1 MIRTLITTTIIPIIA
16 YIINNTPSYIWAIID
31 FIMDICFWVKQLYQ
45 IYNRKDPLKEY
56 VKQLKSAPN
65 YNDWKEVAYE
75 VDKLT
80 NMDLWRQ
87 NFISKHYDYVLID
100 ERLKLLREARL
111 NQNSQ
116 VMMSLLRSGLI
127 RNFAGV
133 AQKDYI

>member
-1 MIRTLITTTIIPIIA
+1 
-16 YIINNTPSYIWAIID
+16 
-31 FIMDICFWVKQLYQ
+31 MDICFFWVKQLYQ

-56 VKQLKSAPN
+56 VKQLKIAPN

-133 AQKDYI
+133 AQKRL